1 MSLSLYLVLS
11 FLLITTLAASPG
23 NITIAI
29 IGTNDIHGAAFPA
42 QLVRSDNMSQ
52 QYLYGGLQY
61 MGRLIQIVQSEYD
74 GNVLYLDGGDQ
85 FQGGI

>member
-1 MSLSLYLVLS
+1 MATVLYLVLS
-11 FLLITTLAASPG
+11 MLLVTGLTASVG
-23 NITIAI
+23 DITIAI

-61 MGRLIQIVQSEYD
+61 MGRLIQIIQS
-74 GNVLYLDGGDQ
+74 
-85 FQGGI
+85 